1 MCVSVCVC
9 RCVCVGGWVVG
20 VKQRAARKIRE
31 LSKHRDFLDLQAASA
46 VAATAHPIS
55 TTVTGSA
62 APNTAAEQ
70 RLLQKITEL
79 EERLDKMDAARASG
93 LDDLSLTLQH
103 HDSHTA
109 LVLPLTPPPPPHGPS
124 QAAAPEQT
132 LWARAG
138 AVAQVWWGKGVE
150 GMLGVFSGSNSKK
163 D

>member
-1 MCVSVCVC
+1 MCVCVGVWV
-9 RCVCVGGWVVG
+9 CVCVGGWVVG
-20 VKQRAARKIRE
+20 LKQRAARKIRE
-31 LSKHRDFLDLQAASA
+31 LSERRDILDLPAAA
-46 VAATAHPIS
+46 AAAATADTSS

-62 APNTAAEQ
+62 APNTAAEK
-70 RLLQKITEL
+70 RLQQNITEL
-79 EERLDKMDAARASG
+79 EERLNKMDAARASG

-124 QAAAPEQT
+124 HAAAPEQT

-138 AVAQVWWGKGVE
+138 AVAEVWWGKGVE